1 MSQERLA
8 ELAGTNYK
16 YIGRIELGK
25 VNPGADLLVRLAHAL
40 GVTVGELFETLTP
53 TGQPPA
59 WPAADVATVRE
70 ALASLTDALER
81 LLSYES
87 RAAVARAPRRPTR

>member
-1 MSQERLA
+1 MSQEQLA

-40 GVTVGELFETLTP
+40 GVTVGELFESLTP
-53 TGQPPA
+53 TGRPPA
-59 WPAADVATVRE
+59 WPAADVAAVRE

-81 LLSYES
+81 LLSYHS
-87 RAAVARAPRRPTR
+87 PAAARVARRPAR